1 MENLKKSYSIVY
13 DKNKKQYAIDLQRFV
28 SETAGTKCMMF
39 KVGKAPDNVTDI
51 DKSYVIYLGEE
62 SSKYMN
68 YENKF
73 EQYGLQMGWYGTNA
87 WIRLIKQG
95 DGSFSA
101 WLNKGELSI
110 ISDNDKEIAR
120 NANRYKKFCGEY
132 YDLYREYKLRGDKA
146 IDQSYTKSAA
156 IDKMTKDFQFLRSK
170 WVDFFIAPWG
180 IAKGFIGDS
189 QAYKRI
195 NRFAVMYFYKNY
207 LKSFLNE

>member
-1 MENLKKSYSIVY
+1 MENLSKSYSIVY

-87 WIRLIKQG
+87 WIRFIKQG
-95 DGSFSA
+95 DGSFSE

-132 YDLYREYKLRGDKA
+132 YELYREYKLRGDKA

-180 IAKGFIGDS
+180 IAKYLIGDS
-189 QAYKRI
+189 QAYERI